1 MLAVQLINDDGMHI
15 DETMTLNDVFILEVK
30 TMRWT
35 APSIDGVPPKPR
47 TYHQGGEEKTKSYP
61 LPWNSQ
67 NLAIALLID
76 DLMLIMFGRGSNK
89 QGYNDVG
96 VLSTS
101 TWSWRSRYTSNPAW
115 LSGNLS
121 ASHGVVKNSTGTYG
135 GDTRSNSRDPD
146 SAPSFPVFKQ
156 DNTTLSNTTSE
167 TPHEHQGRITAGI
180 IAGVIS
186 GGVVVVC
193 VCAIF
198 IAISFMD

>member
-1 MLAVQLINDDGMHI
+1 M
-15 DETMTLNDVFILEVK
+15 VFHQSLEPITKV
-30 TMRWT
+30 
-35 APSIDGVPPKPR
+35 
-47 TYHQGGEEKTKSYP
+47 GERTKSYP

-67 NLAIALLID
+67 GSAIALLID

-101 TWSWRSRYTSNPAW
+101 TWSWKSRYTSNPAW

-167 TPHEHQGRITAGI
+167 TPHEHRGRITAGI

-193 VCAIF
+193 VCQFLLLYHSWINASSSSSSLPLDWRRCLF
-198 IAISFMD
+198 VCHSDYL

>member
-1 MLAVQLINDDGMHI
+1 MMINV
-15 DETMTLNDVFILEVK
+15 DESMTLNDVFILEVK

-47 TYHQGGEEKTKSYP
+47 TYHQGKRKKTCIHHHI
-61 LPWNSQ
+61 NSS
-67 NLAIALLID
+67 IALLID

-89 QGYNDVG
+89 QGYNDIG

-101 TWSWRSRYTSNPAW
+101 TWSWKSRYTSNPAW

-146 SAPSFPVFKQ
+146 SAPSFPVFQQ
-156 DNTTLSNTTSE
+156 DNTTLPDTTSE
-167 TPHEHQGRITAGI
+167 TQHEHRGRITAGI

-193 VCAIF
+193 TLDWFHHALIN
-198 IAISFMD
+198 IHHH